1 MSLVPMP
8 VFWVYQNSEYADV
21 LNIPGLYICLW
32 FSICQG
38 SEYTNI
44 LTMPGFEYASSAQCA
59 RVLNRPGLHRP
70 DHAWRI
76 PEYALLHLIMPGYV
90 CICLNMPGYTYAG
103 MAFVL
108 HVPIAGIHLTL
119 WNAIV
124 KTFAHN
130 YPSATLCWMLKEESF
145 YSKNFF
151 QIIEQHISHSC
162 WK

>member
-1 MSLVPMP
+1 MLM
-8 VFWVYQNSEYADV
+8 FWIYQGSIYASGFQYARV
-21 LNIPGLYICLW
+21 LNILTFWL
-32 FSICQG
+32 CQ
-38 SEYTNI
+38 
-44 LTMPGFEYASSAQCA
+44 GFEYASSAQCA

-76 PEYALLHLIMPGYV
+76 PEYALLRLIMPGYV